1 MALLKVKRMQ
11 AEIISIGTE
20 LVLGKI
26 VNTNAGYLSRKLAAL
41 GIDLFYQTTVGDNK
55 LRLFT
60 VLKRAMQRSD
70 IVITT
75 GGLGP
80 TVDDITLEVIAQAAQ
95 KRLIL
100 NAAVLKDIKAH
111 FHRRHIP
118 MPRANIRQALIPEGA
133 KVLKNE
139 VGTAPGLI
147 IPYEKK
153 ALIALPGVPQELKP
167 MVERDVVAY
176 LANNFSGEGVI
187 ASRAIRTTGL
197 AESRVN
203 QKVKALLGLK
213 PPVTVGIYAHTDSVD
228 LNITAKAKNRRQ
240 AEKLIDPVER
250 KIRARLKEYIYGRNS
265 QTLEE
270 VVAQAVKKT
279 KKTIAVAESCTG
291 GLISKRITNISGSSR
306 YFFLGIVAYSNQAKQ
321 SLLGIP
327 AQTLKEFGAVS
338 KKIAQLMAK
347 NIKQLAKTDLG
358 LGVTGIAGPGGATK
372 DKPVGLAYI
381 ALATPR
387 KILCREFHFHGDRD
401 AVRQRASQAALD
413 ILRRYLM

>member
-1 MALLKVKRMQ
+1 MH
-11 AEIISIGTE
+11 
-20 LVLGKI
+20 
-26 VNTNAGYLSRKLAAL
+26 
-41 GIDLFYQTTVGDNK
+41 
-55 LRLFT
+55 
-60 VLKRAMQRSD
+60 RSD

-100 NAAVLKDIKAH
+100 NAAVLKDIKTH

-118 MPRANIRQALIPEGA
+118 MPKANIRQALIPEGA

-153 ALIALPGVPQELKP
+153 ALIALPGVPRELKP
-167 MVERDVVAY
+167 MMERDVIAY
-176 LANNFSGEGVI
+176 LANNFAGEGVI

-197 AESRVN
+197 AESQVN

-240 AEKLIDPVER
+240 AEKLINPVEK
-250 KIRARLKEYIYGRNS
+250 KIRARLKEHIYGRDS
-265 QTLEE
+265 ESLEE
-270 VVAQAVKKT
+270 VVAQAFKKSR
-279 KKTIAVAESCTG
+279 KTIAVAESCTG

-321 SLLGIP
+321 SLLGVP
-327 AQTLKEFGAVS
+327 AQILKESGAVS
-338 KKIAQLMAK
+338 KKVARLLAK

-358 LGVTGIAGPGGATK
+358 LGVTGIAGPGGVTK
-372 DKPVGLAYI
+372 DKPVGLVYI

-387 KILCREFHFHGDRD
+387 KTLCREFHFHGDRD
-401 AVRQRASQAALD
+401 ALRQRASQAALD
-413 ILRRYLM
+413 MVRRFLL